1 MLFVGGTE
9 PWHNIQITNNH
20 AIRAAQT
27 LSSSPSP
34 VVSLGGG
41 GLGSV
46 IRSSRL
52 VSGQAGLGV
61 TIDTSFTHVHAA
73 SAGAALVVLVTGG
86 SVLAALS
93 SKNKTK
99 QKPLKNIYI

>member
-1 MLFVGGTE
+1 M
-9 PWHNIQITNNH
+9 NNH
-20 AIRAAQT
+20 AVRAVQT
-27 LSSSPSP
+27 LSSSP
-34 VVSLGGG
+34 VLSLGGS

-46 IRSSRL
+46 IRSGRL

-61 TIDTSFTHVHAA
+61 AIDTSFTQVHAA
-73 SAGAALVVLVTGG
+73 SAGAALVVLVTGS

-99 QKPLKNIYI
+99 KKKKHSKTILKKWPWTNQ